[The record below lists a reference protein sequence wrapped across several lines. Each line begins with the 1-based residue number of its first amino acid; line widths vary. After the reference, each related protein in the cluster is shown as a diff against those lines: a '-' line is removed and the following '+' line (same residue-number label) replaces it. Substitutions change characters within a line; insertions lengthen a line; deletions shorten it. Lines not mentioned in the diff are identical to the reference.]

1 MEVLTSHYFWLK
13 QQRKGNYE
21 EILVAASTA
30 SLLQRRAC
38 VPPPSNAARKHFSV
52 WRRALLLA
60 VLALL
65 ALLALG
71 VVLAQRVVLAVLG
84 EIAFFSAR
92 QRNLG
97 GFQHR
102 SAPATPIIRTR
113 GIEGCLSG

>member
-13 QQRKGNYE
+13 EQRKGNYE

-65 ALLALG
+65 ALG

-102 SAPATPIIRTR
+102 SAPATPIIRT
-113 GIEGCLSG
+113 

>member
-1 MEVLTSHYFWLK
+1 MEVLTGHYFWLK

-60 VLALL
+60 VLALRVVL

-71 VVLAQRVVLAVLG
+71 VVLAVLG

-102 SAPATPIIRTR
+102 SAPATPIIRT
-113 GIEGCLSG
+113 

>member
-65 ALLALG
+65 ALRLVLALG
-71 VVLAQRVVLAVLG
+71 VVLAVLG

-113 GIEGCLSG
+113 GIGGC

>member
-1 MEVLTSHYFWLK
+1 MLIMEVLRGHYFWLK

-60 VLALL
+60 VLALRVML

-71 VVLAQRVVLAVLG
+71 VVLAVLG

-102 SAPATPIIRTR
+102 SAPATPIIRT
-113 GIEGCLSG
+113 

>member
-1 MEVLTSHYFWLK
+1 MLIMEVLTGHYFWLK

-60 VLALL
+60 VLAL
-65 ALLALG
+65 
-71 VVLAQRVVLAVLG
+71 RVVLAVLG

-102 SAPATPIIRTR
+102 SAPATPIIRT
-113 GIEGCLSG
+113 

>member
-65 ALLALG
+65 ALRLVLALLALG
-71 VVLAQRVVLAVLG
+71 VVLAVLG

-102 SAPATPIIRTR
+102 SAPATPIIRTW

>member
-1 MEVLTSHYFWLK
+1 MEVLTGHYFWLK

-65 ALLALG
+65 ALG
-71 VVLAQRVVLAVLG
+71 VVLAVLG

-113 GIEGCLSG
+113 GIEGC

>member
-1 MEVLTSHYFWLK
+1 MEVLTGHYFWLK

-30 SLLQRRAC
+30 GLLQRRAC

-60 VLALL
+60 VLALRVVL

-71 VVLAQRVVLAVLG
+71 VVLAVLG

-102 SAPATPIIRTR
+102 SAPATPIIRT
-113 GIEGCLSG
+113 

>member
-1 MEVLTSHYFWLK
+1 MEVLTGHYFWLK

-60 VLALL
+60 VLAL
-65 ALLALG
+65 
-71 VVLAQRVVLAVLG
+71 RVVLAVLG

-113 GIEGCLSG
+113 GIEGC